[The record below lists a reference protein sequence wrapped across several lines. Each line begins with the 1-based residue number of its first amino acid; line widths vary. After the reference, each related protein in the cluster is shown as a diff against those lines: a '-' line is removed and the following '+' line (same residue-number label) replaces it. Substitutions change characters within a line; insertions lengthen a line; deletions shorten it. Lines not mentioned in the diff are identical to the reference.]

1 MPRPLS
7 PGRLLLRTL
16 EETATP
22 LLVLD
27 NQRRIVFASRSLGEW
42 AGVDA
47 ERLVGLRCDYH
58 TGGDVPLTSV
68 AAALCPPP
76 EAFTGTVASGSV
88 GRPALANRPS
98 EQRPARFVTL
108 SGKSAA
114 EGGLLLVVVQ
124 PPQELPAAETLA
136 APTPERLH
144 ALLADLRGQ
153 LGKRFSIGQLIGESH
168 VMHAV
173 REQVRVAAET
183 RARVLVV
190 GPQGSGREHVAR
202 TIHHARQAPGP
213 LVPIACALADA
224 EQMQRLLAG
233 VLRQVEPGEQPAV
246 ALLLDVD
253 RLSKEAQQE
262 LAGFLQ
268 FPHIEL
274 HTLATAGRPL
284 SRLVTKGKF
293 RADLALVLGTLTIR
307 LPGLARRRRDIPLL
321 AQHFLEE
328 ANAAGGPQ
336 RAGFLPAALERL
348 LALPWPGNID
358 QLAAAVR
365 EACERAAGPRIAPAD
380 LPDWIEA
387 AESAAQRTP
396 RDDESIRLDE
406 LLEQIE
412 REILERALRKAR
424 GNKSKAAELLGVN
437 RNRLLRRLAQFGLI
451 EPAAAEEPV
460 VFEPLPEQEPA
471 PPSQKS

>member
-22 LLVLD
+22 LYVLD
-27 NQRRIVFASRSLGEW
+27 SQRRIIFASRSLGEW
-42 AGVDA
+42 AGVEADK
-47 ERLVGLRCDYH
+47 LVGLRCDYH
-58 TGGDVPLTSV
+58 TGGDGPLTSV

-76 EAFTGTVASGSV
+76 EAFAGSVSNGSV
-88 GRPALANRPS
+88 GRPALAERTA
-98 EQRPARFVTL
+98 EQRPAWFMPLARK
-108 SGKSAA
+108 SG
-114 EGGLLLVVVQ
+114 EDGGLLLVIVQ
-124 PPQELPAAETLA
+124 PPEQEPSTESAQPA
-136 APTPERLH
+136 TPERLH
-144 ALLADLRGQ
+144 ALLAELRGQ
-153 LGKRFSIGQLIGESH
+153 LGKRFHISQLIGESE

-173 REQVRVAAET
+173 REQVHLAAET

-202 TIHHARQAPGP
+202 TIHHARTATGP
-213 LVPIACALADA
+213 LVPIACGLADA
-224 EQMQRLLAG
+224 EQMQQSLAG
-233 VLRQVEPGEQPAV
+233 VLRQAAPGERPAV

-253 RLSKEAQQE
+253 RLGEGAQQE

-268 FPHIEL
+268 FPYIEL

-284 SRLVTKGKF
+284 ARLVAKGKF
-293 RADLALVLGTLTIR
+293 RADLALALGTLTIK
-307 LPGLARRRRDIPLL
+307 LPALSRRRRDIPLL

-328 ANAAGGPQ
+328 ANAAAGPQ

-348 LALPWPGNID
+348 SGLPWPGNID

-365 EACERAAGPRIAPAD
+365 EACQRATGPRISPAD
-380 LPDWIEA
+380 LPGWIEA
-387 AESAAQRTP
+387 AESAAQHAA

-437 RNRLLRRLAQFGLI
+437 RNRLLRRLAQLGLI
-451 EPAAAEEPV
+451 EPSAAEEPV
-460 VFEPLPEQEPA
+460 VIEPLPEQEPA
-471 PPSQKS
+471 PPAQKS